1 MFCNYCKSARPAN
14 EAPCP
19 HCGAPS
25 SLLGQFQAAD
35 RGAAGPVPTAWN
47 VAPPGE
53 LWSNQVPQ
61 FSNNQVPQLSFD
73 APGKA
78 PANTSWNTAMQQ
90 QGWGSP
96 YAMAQVQE
104 PVQADRSSML
114 PVPYQAPEQVDNQSM
129 QLITTPNR
137 EQMLPALPQEQG
149 ESIYVEPIYTKPRP
163 IIPRYRII
171 SGFLSVLIMAAL
183 LCTGS
188 VYYAKATG
196 KITAVQRFFGAALPP
211 NVAAPPAANIPNPP
225 NKVDQGPGIN
235 IITAAATT
243 SQVDA
248 NFTPRQ
254 ADQIFQVGTPFYV
267 TYSAKPPRPGNIVIK
282 WYMNGNHYLD
292 TVSTKLIDPKVQ
304 PLINGDAKMTYS
316 VPAEGTVE
324 LYWSDQ
330 NGKQTFAQRLY
341 FAVR

>member
-1 MFCNYCKSARPAN
+1 M
-14 EAPCP
+14 
-19 HCGAPS
+19 
-25 SLLGQFQAAD
+25 Q
-35 RGAAGPVPTAWN
+35 
-47 VAPPGE
+47 
-53 LWSNQVPQ
+53 
-61 FSNNQVPQLSFD
+61 
-73 APGKA
+73 
-78 PANTSWNTAMQQ
+78 QQ
-90 QGWGSP
+90 QGWGAP

-104 PVQADRSSML
+104 PAQADRSSML
-114 PVPYQAPEQVDNQSM
+114 PVPYQGPQQAGYQSM
-129 QLITTPNR
+129 QLVPLPNR
-137 EQMLPALPQEQG
+137 EQMLPALPEEQS
-149 ESIYVEPIYTKPRP
+149 ESIYVEPMYTKPRP

-171 SGFLSVLIMAAL
+171 SGFLSILIMAAL

-196 KITAVQRFFGAALPP
+196 KITAVQRFFGATLPP
-211 NVAAPPAANIPNPP
+211 DVAAPPSARIPDPP

-254 ADQIFQVGTPFYV
+254 ADQIFQVGVPFYV
-267 TYSAKPPRPGNIVIK
+267 TYSARPPRPGNIVIK

-292 TVSTKLIDPKVQ
+292 TVSTKLIDPKAQ
-304 PLINGDAKMTYS
+304 PSINGDAKMTYA

-330 NGKQTFAQRLY
+330 NGKQIFAQRLY